1 MIAGVCGG
9 IGRRFDI
16 DPVIVRIGWVLL
28 TLVGGSGVFLYLIAW
43 LVIAKEGEAESAV
56 VSTLRGGQGRTIRGL
71 LAILIVVLLILMIG
85 SPFGWVGA
93 PFGWFTG
100 WGTGGGLFLPLLLI
114 AAGVALLVWPEAER
128 HHRSF
133 HPAPPASPTT
143 PQSQPQSQSQPQA
156 EPASATSVAWKSY
169 PPPQAPS
176 GSQSPPAPPAPA
188 QGAQSAQFA
197 QPAQFTQPVQPTQFT
212 QPPPPAQPRRRPF
225 LGPLTMALLL
235 VITGSAIALDRADLV
250 DVDPAVFLAL
260 CLTVVGVVLTLSAF
274 LGRARG
280 LIALGVLLLPVVW
293 GFHAVD
299 LTWWDGIGEE
309 THVVTSIDDLE
320 SEYHLGIGQ
329 LVVDLTDV
337 DLAGTTQRFSAG
349 VTIGEV
355 VVMVPDGMHVE
366 VEADGRIGELRID
379 NPGPDLADDGYDLSL
394 ITEIGD
400 PEGGTLLLDLE
411 LGIGSA
417 RVEVQR

>member
-16 DPVIVRIGWVLL
+16 DPVIVRIAWVLL

-43 LVIAKEGEAESAV
+43 LLIAKEGEAESAV
-56 VSTLRGGQGRTIRGL
+56 VTTLRGGQGGGQGRTIRGL
-71 LAILIVVLLILMIG
+71 LAIVVVVLLVLMIG
-85 SPFGWVGA
+85 SPFGWLGS

-128 HHRSF
+128 HHASFRS
-133 HPAPPASPTT
+133 APPHR
-143 PQSQPQSQSQPQA
+143 PQSQPHSQPQPQPYS
-156 EPASATSVAWKSY
+156 EPDSASSVAGKSY
-169 PPPQAPS
+169 PLPQAPT
-176 GSQSPPAPPAPA
+176 GSQSPPQAT
-188 QGAQSAQFA
+188 
-197 QPAQFTQPVQPTQFT
+197 QPAQPSQPSQ
-212 QPPPPAQPRRRPF
+212 PAQPSQPSQLAQPVERRRPF
-225 LGPLTMALLL
+225 LGPLTLALLL
-235 VITGSAIALDRADLV
+235 VITGSAIALDRADMV
-250 DVDPAVFLAL
+250 DVEPAVFLAL

-320 SEYHLGIGQ
+320 SEYRLGIGQ
-329 LVVDLTDV
+329 LVVDLTDI

-355 VVMVPDGMHVE
+355 VVVVPEGMHVE

-379 NPGPDLADDGYDLSL
+379 NPGPDRTDDGYDLSL

-400 PEGGTLLLDLE
+400 PEGGTLVLDLE